1 MEIPFLS
8 IKSINEKYENSL
20 KATFQDFLNSG
31 NYILG
36 QNVKSF
42 ETNFAKYCEAKYCVG
57 VANGLD
63 ALVLILNSF
72 NFPKDAEII
81 VPANTYFASILAIKI
96 AGLQPILVDPNLD
109 DYLINCENTKKA
121 INKKTAA
128 ILAVNLYGRMC
139 DFRKITDIC
148 QENNLKLIVDA
159 AQSHGA
165 EFENSKDCFGADAI
179 AYSFYPTKNLGA
191 LSDAGAVITNNEA
204 IATNVKRNRNYGSE
218 LKYQFDSLGTNSRL
232 SELQAAFLDIKL
244 KHLDLEIRR
253 RREIAGRYLSEI
265 KNKKL
270 ILPPSDKTNQDAW
283 HLFVVRTD
291 NRDSFKKFL
300 SDKQIGFDI
309 HYPIPPHKQKAL
321 AEFEKLELP
330 ITETIHQTILSLPL
344 NSTLK
349 EEEVDYII
357 KSLNSY

>member
-1 MEIPFLS
+1 MDVPFLS
-8 IKSINEKYENSL
+8 IKTINEKQENLL
-20 KATFQDFLNSG
+20 KAAFQDFLNSG

-42 ETNFAKYCEAKYCVG
+42 EINFAKYCEAKYCVG

-72 NFPKDAEII
+72 NFSKDAEII
-81 VPANTYFASILAIKI
+81 VPANTYFASILAIKK
-96 AGLQPILVDPNLD
+96 AGLKPVLVEPNLN
-109 DYLINCENTKKA
+109 DYLINCDNIKKA
-121 INKKTAA
+121 INKNTSA

-139 DFRKITDIC
+139 QFPKISKIC
-148 QENNLKLIVDA
+148 QDNNLKLIVDA

-191 LSDAGAVITNNEA
+191 LADAGAVVTNNQE
-204 IATNVKRNRNYGSE
+204 IASIVKRNRNYGSDV
-218 LKYQFDSLGTNSRL
+218 KYQFDSLGTNSRL
-232 SELQAAFLDIKL
+232 SELQAAFLEVKL
-244 KHLDLEIRR
+244 KHLDVEIDR

-265 KNKKL
+265 KNKRL
-270 ILPPSDKTNQDAW
+270 ILPPSDHINQDAW
-283 HLFVVRTD
+283 HLFVVRTEH
-291 NRDSFKKFL
+291 RDSFKRFL

-321 AEFEKLELP
+321 AEFEKLDLP
-330 ITETIHQTILSLPL
+330 ITEIIHQTIISLPL

-357 KSLNSY
+357 ESLNSY

>member
-8 IKSINEKYENSL
+8 IKTINEKHENSL
-20 KATFQDFLNSG
+20 YAAFKDFLNSG

-36 QNVKSF
+36 QSVKSF

-63 ALVLILNSF
+63 ALVMILNSF
-72 NFPKDAEII
+72 NFSKDAEII
-81 VPANTYFASILAIKI
+81 VPANTYFATILAIKI
-96 AGLQPILVDPNLD
+96 AGLKPILIEPNLK
-109 DYLINCENTKKA
+109 DYLINVENIKKA
-121 INKKTAA
+121 INKNTSAV
-128 ILAVNLYGRMC
+128 LAVNLYGRMC
-139 DFRKITDIC
+139 DFRKITEIC
-148 QENNLKLIVDA
+148 QKNNLKLIVDA

-165 EFENSKDCFGADAI
+165 EFDNSKDCFGADAI

-191 LSDAGAVITNNEA
+191 LSDAGAVVTNNEA
-204 IATNVKRNRNYGSE
+204 IASNVQRNRNYGSE

-244 KHLDLEIRR
+244 KQLDLEIGR

-265 KNKKL
+265 INKKL

-291 NRDSFKKFL
+291 NRDSLKRFL
-300 SDKQIGFDI
+300 LNKQIGFDI

-321 AEFEKLELP
+321 AEFEELELP

-357 KSLNSY
+357 TSLNSY